1 MADRE
6 IIEVSRLSKRFGSL
20 QVINSL
26 SFRVAQ
32 GEFVTIF
39 GPSGCGKTTLLRILA
54 TLEQPDQGTIEV
66 NGVNG
71 FARHEEY
78 KGKISVVWQDPRLL
92 PWRTALQNVTFALEM
107 RYPEV
112 SKGDAKQQAREAIKL
127 VGLVDFA
134 DHLPRQLSGGMRQR
148 VNLARAL
155 VLDADIMLMDEPLAS
170 LNEITEK
177 RQLMN
182 EIAKLWELKRKT
194 IIYVTHSVSEAIY
207 LSDRIVVLSDKPT
220 VLLEQVEIPLS
231 RPRVLTSAAAEKI
244 SNHISELFGGM
255 IG

>member
-1 MADRE
+1 M
-6 IIEVSRLSKRFGSL
+6 IEVSRLSKRFGSL
-20 QVINSL
+20 QVLSGL

-54 TLEQPDQGTIEV
+54 TLEQPDRGAVQV
-66 NGVNG
+66 NGVDG

-78 KGKISVVWQDPRLL
+78 KGKISMVWQDPRLL

-107 RYPEV
+107 RYPEIT
-112 SKGDAKQQAREAIKL
+112 KEDAKKRAEEAITL
-127 VGLVDFA
+127 VGLADFA
-134 DHLPRQLSGGMRQR
+134 DHLPRQLSGGM
-148 VNLARAL
+148 LARAL

-182 EIAKLWELKRKT
+182 EIAHLWEVKRKT
-194 IIYVTHSVSEAIY
+194 VIYVTHSVSEAVY
-207 LSDRIVVLSDKPT
+207 LSDRILVFSDKPT
-220 VLLEQVEIPLS
+220 ALLEEVRVPLS
-231 RPRVLTSAAAEKI
+231 RPRVLTSRTAEEI
-244 SNHISELFGGM
+244 GNHISELFGGM
-255 IG
+255 IA

>member
-1 MADRE
+1 M
-6 IIEVSRLSKRFGSL
+6 IEVSRLSKCFGSL
-20 QVINSL
+20 QVLNSL

-54 TLEQPDQGTIEV
+54 TLEQPDRGTIEV
-66 NGVNG
+66 NGVDG

-78 KGKISVVWQDPRLL
+78 KGKISLVWQDPRLL

-112 SKGDAKQQAREAIKL
+112 SKEEAGRRAREAIKF
-127 VGLVDFA
+127 VGLLDFA

-148 VNLARAL
+148 INLARAL

-182 EIAKLWELKRKT
+182 EIAHLWEVKRKT
-194 IIYVTHSVSEAIY
+194 VVYVTHSVSEAVY
-207 LSDRIVVLSDKPT
+207 LSDRILVFSDKPT
-220 VLLEQVEIPLS
+220 ALLEEVRVPLS
-231 RPRVLTSAAAEKI
+231 RPRNLTSRTAEEI
-244 SNHISELFGGM
+244 GNHISELFGGM
-255 IG
+255 IA